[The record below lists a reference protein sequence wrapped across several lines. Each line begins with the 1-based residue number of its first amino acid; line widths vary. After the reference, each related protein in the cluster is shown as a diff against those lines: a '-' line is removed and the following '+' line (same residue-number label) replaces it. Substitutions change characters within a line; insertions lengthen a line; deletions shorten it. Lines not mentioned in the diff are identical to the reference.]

1 MCLWDALCQGLGDPS
16 ATATKAAAVAI
27 ACAAGGGV
35 GAQWAQA
42 GEGGGEAAG
51 GVGAGVGQ
59 GAADE
64 TSLVGGMVVRNGVT
78 GIVVQHSHSVC
89 RVRYDSGVSE
99 VLAVDDMLDWL
110 I

>member
-1 MCLWDALCQGLGDPS
+1 MHSGRRRV
-16 ATATKAAAVAI
+16 K
-27 ACAAGGGV
+27 
-35 GAQWAQA
+35 
-42 GEGGGEAAG
+42 GEERLREEW
-51 GVGAGVGQ
+51 GAGVGQ